1 MTVLMAI
8 YATPVIAL
16 STSLIIFAMKYKNPN
31 KNTGKDTGKDI
42 GYGCTYIYSAI
53 TAFHKRGTGLGE
65 LSPRGEKFQFIN
77 LKK

>member
-31 KNTGKDTGKDI
+31 KNTGKDI